1 MFQNQRYHHHHPHPH
16 RHPHAVRALDPAC
29 NRRLQCQGPH
39 INLDEFVGRIRIVR
53 PKPMKICF
61 KTKTTAMWEQQC
73 HKPPIWEW
81 SMPPTKMV
89 IWGWFIVLP
98 TLAGTIISKR
108 INNQEW
114 ATNRLTQFFTSI
126 ELTIKKTDIWDLFS
140 QYKNTKKK
148 RSSIPKDGSDW
159 KKKSLDKA
167 RSWSMISG
175 PVPATKKGQ
184 PG

>member
-98 TLAGTIISKR
+98 TLPY
-108 INNQEW
+108 INGDFRPGACNQERPARIGASLCHLEQAW
-114 ATNRLTQFFTSI
+114 TLDWSDGMIRHVVAMATTGHSYLR
-126 ELTIKKTDIWDLFS
+126 
-140 QYKNTKKK
+140 
-148 RSSIPKDGSDW
+148 
-159 KKKSLDKA
+159 
-167 RSWSMISG
+167 
-175 PVPATKKGQ
+175 
-184 PG
+184 